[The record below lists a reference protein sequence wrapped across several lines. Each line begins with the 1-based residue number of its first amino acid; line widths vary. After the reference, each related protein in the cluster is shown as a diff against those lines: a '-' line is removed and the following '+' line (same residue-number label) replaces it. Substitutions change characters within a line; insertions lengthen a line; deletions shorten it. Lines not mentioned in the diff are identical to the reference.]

1 MYHLRTGMLLG
12 CLTFM
17 TCCASLQAENW
28 PGWRGPRGD
37 GTSLETS
44 IPQEWDGPSGKNIAW
59 KVPLAGIGHASPIV
73 WENRIFVVSCVKGSQ
88 MRTLTCF
95 ERTTGKRLWH
105 QEVIKS
111 NLERLHALNSYAS
124 STPATDGELVYVAFL
139 QSDGGTTPALNV
151 GAARPA
157 TLGRVVVAAYDFE
170 GRRQWLQQVGEFA
183 SVHGFCS
190 CPVLYNDMVILNGD
204 HDGDGYVVALDRKT
218 GETRWKVARKHHTRS
233 YVTPLIRTVAGRQEM
248 VLSGSR
254 SVISLNPDDGST
266 IWEIDGPTEQFVA
279 SMVYDGKLFFMAAGF
294 PTYHVMGIR
303 PGGQGNVTQT
313 HVAWHARNAAC
324 YVPSPVVL
332 ENRLFV
338 ADDRGTA
345 NCYDA
350 TTGKRLWK
358 SRLGKHYSASLIS
371 GGGKVYFL
379 SDDGITKI
387 VAPAKKLEVLAEN
400 RLFAE
405 GQTGEFC
412 SASPALSGGQLFVRT
427 NKHLFCIGKT
437 AAER

>member
-12 CLTFM
+12 CLTFV
-17 TCCASLQAENW
+17 TCASLQAENW

-88 MRTLTCF
+88 MRTLTCI

-157 TLGRVVVAAYDFE
+157 TLGKVVVAAYDFA

-204 HDGDGYVVALDRKT
+204 HD
-218 GETRWKVARKHHTRS
+218 
-233 YVTPLIRTVAGRQEM
+233 
-248 VLSGSR
+248 
-254 SVISLNPDDGST
+254 ST
-266 IWEIDGPTEQFVA
+266 QCFCQLV
-279 SMVYDGKLFFMAAGF
+279 F
-294 PTYHVMGIR
+294 
-303 PGGQGNVTQT
+303 QT
-313 HVAWHARNAAC
+313 HFFIRRHSSTHC
-324 YVPSPVVL
+324 L
-332 ENRLFV
+332 
-338 ADDRGTA
+338 
-345 NCYDA
+345 
-350 TTGKRLWK
+350 
-358 SRLGKHYSASLIS
+358 
-371 GGGKVYFL
+371 
-379 SDDGITKI
+379 
-387 VAPAKKLEVLAEN
+387 
-400 RLFAE
+400 
-405 GQTGEFC
+405 C
-412 SASPALSGGQLFVRT
+412 S
-427 NKHLFCIGKT
+427 
-437 AAER
+437 

>member
-1 MYHLRTGMLLG
+1 MPVKWNGKTG
-12 CLTFM
+12 
-17 TCCASLQAENW
+17 E
-28 PGWRGPRGD
+28 
-37 GTSLETS
+37 
-44 IPQEWDGPSGKNIAW
+44 NIAW
-59 KVPLAGIGHASPIV
+59 KTAIPGAGHASPII
-73 WENRIFVVSCVKGSQ
+73 WNDRIFTVSTIEDKG
-88 MRTLTCF
+88 
-95 ERTTGKRLWH
+95 ERVLFCLNRDNGAIRWRKTVFKAP
-105 QEVIKS
+105 
-111 NLERLHALNSYAS
+111 LETIHRLNSRAS
-124 STPATDGELVYVAFL
+124 STPSTDGKLVYATFL
-139 QSDGGTTPALNV
+139 KVDGRTGPAPNV
-151 GAARPA
+151 GSPRPI
-157 TLGRVVVAAYDFE
+157 TPGTILVVAYDLDGKLRWKRE
-170 GRRQWLQQVGEFA
+170 VGEFISA
-183 SVHGFCS
+183 HGFNT
-190 CPVLYNDMVILNGD
+190 CPVLYKDLVIINGD
-204 HDGDGYVVALDRKT
+204 HDGDAYIVALERET
-218 GETRWKVARKHHTRS
+218 GKERWRIERENKTRS
-233 YVTPLIRTVAGRQEM
+233 YVTPIIREIAGRTQM
-248 VLSGSR
+248 VLSGSK
-254 SVISLNPDDGST
+254 SVASYDPST
-266 IWEIDGPTEQFVA
+266 GRRHWVMDGPTEQFVA

-303 PGGQGNVTQT
+303 PGGQGTVTQP

-387 VAPAKKLEVLAEN
+387 VAPAEKLEVLAEN